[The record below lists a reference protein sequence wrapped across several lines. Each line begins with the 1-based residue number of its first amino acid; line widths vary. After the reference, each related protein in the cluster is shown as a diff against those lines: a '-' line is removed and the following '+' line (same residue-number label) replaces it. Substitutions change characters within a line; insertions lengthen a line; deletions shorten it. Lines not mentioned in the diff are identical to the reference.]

1 MGVGHVY
8 STDGGQNPCT
18 YKVSQ
23 KQKNIN
29 VTSQFNPLNTP
40 QSYKTY

>member
-1 MGVGHVY
+1 MY
-8 STDGGQNPCT
+8 IAQMEDRILCT
-18 YKVSQ
+18 YKVSH

-40 QSYKTY
+40 RSYKIY